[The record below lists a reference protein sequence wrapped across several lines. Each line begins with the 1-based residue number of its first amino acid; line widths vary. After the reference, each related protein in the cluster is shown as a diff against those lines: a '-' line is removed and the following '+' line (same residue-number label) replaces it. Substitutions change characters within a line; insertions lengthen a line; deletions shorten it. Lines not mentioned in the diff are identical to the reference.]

1 MKQYLDLLRAGPN
14 GTYKEDRPGTGTTS
28 IFGYQMRFNLAESF
42 PLVTTKRLYL
52 RAIIH
57 ELLWFL
63 KGDTNNESL
72 RAVDVGIWNEWA
84 APEDVFVSLIKP
96 DGEVIDEW
104 RRNFTEKGLKEE
116 QSNLDIPKELDWIS
130 AVSTVNVTDHQGN
143 VHYGR
148 HKPYSAEVLAWANAH
163 GIDLTKSIQTKLKG
177 DLGPIYGKQW
187 RSWEGSNG
195 KTFDQIAWVIEELK
209 RNPDSRRLVVSAWN
223 VEDLDKMALNPC
235 HTMFQFYAL
244 PMSLDDRFRNYR
256 TQCKANGLDQS
267 EAFLHV
273 QEMRKH
279 VELTKSDFRDDPSE
293 SNRLRMESVTDRFVE
308 LMDQYDVPSRRLS
321 CQLYQR
327 SGDIFLGIPFNIA
340 SYAILTHMVA
350 QVVNMAVG
358 DFVHTIGD
366 AHVYSNHVHQ
376 ASLQLQREPKPLPKL
391 WLNPVIKN
399 IDDFTFD
406 DIRVEGYESHPS
418 IKAPVAV

>member
-1 MKQYLDLLRAGPN
+1 MKQYLDLLRAGLN
-14 GTYKEDRPGTGTTS
+14 GTYKGDRTGTGTTS
-28 IFGYQMRFNLAESF
+28 IFGYQMRFDLNVGF
-42 PLVTTKRLYL
+42 PLCTTKKLYL

-72 RAVDVGIWNEWA
+72 RAMDVHIWDEWA
-84 APEDVFVSLIKP
+84 LAEDVIE
-96 DGEVIDEW
+96 EVRLTDLE
-104 RRNFTEKGLKEE
+104 RLALYAQSKDVDLEKAK
-116 QSNLDIPKELDWIS
+116 K
-130 AVSTVNVTDHQGN
+130 
-143 VHYGR
+143 
-148 HKPYSAEVLAWANAH
+148 VLH
-163 GIDLTKSIQTKLKG
+163 GMYVVYRTTTIDLNRLSEIEYGHRVMDEAGIATTRNKVVRAKG

-244 PMSLDDRFRNYR
+244 PMSLDDRFRHASNSENL
-256 TQCKANGLDQS
+256 TNEQFEEIKAVWKEYGRAGEVFRKDSAAESQTVLEAKKQAVVDALDR
-267 EAFLHV
+267 HG
-273 QEMRKH
+273 
-279 VELTKSDFRDDPSE
+279 
-293 SNRLRMESVTDRFVE
+293 
-308 LMDQYDVPSRRLS
+308 VPSRRLS

-327 SGDIFLGIPFNIA
+327 SMDIFLGGPFNIA

-350 QVVNMAVG
+350 QVVNMDVG

-391 WLNPVIKN
+391 WLNPEIRN

-406 DIRVEGYESHPS
+406 DIRVIGYESHPA

>member
-1 MKQYLDLLRAGPN
+1 MQQYLDLLRAGLN
-14 GTYKEDRPGTGTTS
+14 GTFKGDRTGTGTMS
-28 IFGYQMRFNLAESF
+28 IFGYQMRFNLNDGF

-84 APEDVFVSLIKP
+84 EPEDVFVSGIKP
-96 DGEVIDEW
+96 DDEVADEW
-104 RRNFTEKGLKEE
+104 RDIYQKQFGAEEGWQLSMPDEIDYIRLGNESVVDYKGVK
-116 QSNLDIPKELDWIS
+116 
-130 AVSTVNVTDHQGN
+130 
-143 VHYGR
+143 HYVR
-148 HKPYSAEVLAWANAH
+148 QKPYSTETLDWANRK

-244 PMSLDDRFRNYR
+244 PMSLDDRFRHASNSENL
-256 TQCKANGLDQS
+256 TNDQFEEIKAAWKEYDRAGEVFRKDSAAESQTVLEAKKQAVVDALDR
-267 EAFLHV
+267 HG
-273 QEMRKH
+273 
-279 VELTKSDFRDDPSE
+279 
-293 SNRLRMESVTDRFVE
+293 
-308 LMDQYDVPSRRLS
+308 VPSRRLS

-327 SGDIFLGIPFNIA
+327 SMDIFLGGPFNIA

-350 QVVNMAVG
+350 QVVNMDVG

-376 ASLQLQREPKPLPKL
+376 ASLQLQRDPMPLPKL
-391 WLNPVIKN
+391 WLNPNIKN

-406 DIRVEGYESHPS
+406 DIRVIGYESHPA